1 MTPELATFHDNHC
14 QKPSCL
20 LWATL
25 FVMSHPVT
33 NQPAPISILGKV
45 GTKRPPTNDLTPSL
59 PIGSFFVLRLLKLAA
74 SPWKG
79 SALLGLSGSWSA
91 VFAVPSLAQPFAL
104 NKLSLL
110 KYSVSGNSF
119 PTCARTATITRLLA
133 YCKRRNSGTVRWKM
147 YMGKGLRTAIFSEHA
162 SPPNQEAL

>member
-1 MTPELATFHDNHC
+1 MWSPVGGHRAINPELAKLHGNHC
-14 QKPSCL
+14 HGPSCL
-20 LWATL
+20 SWICAIL
-25 FVMSHPVT
+25 FVMSHPVP

-45 GTKRPPTNDLTPSL
+45 GTKRPPTNDLTTSL

-74 SPWKG
+74 SPWEG
-79 SALLGLSGSWSA
+79 SALLGLSGSWPS
-91 VFAVPSLAQPFAL
+91 VFEVPSLAQPFAL

-133 YCKRRNSGTVRWKM
+133 YCKRR
-147 YMGKGLRTAIFSEHA
+147 
-162 SPPNQEAL
+162 